1 MSIIIFIVVLVLLI
15 LVHELGHFLAAKFFD
30 IKTEEF
36 GIGFPP
42 RIKTLFWWGET
53 RFTLNAVPFGGF
65 VKIFGEDPTE
75 ESLEGPDKERS
86 FVNKNR
92 AVQAVVLFAGVFF
105 NALLAIL
112 FIFLAFS
119 MGIPVSEGTYDSKYI
134 EDTEVTVM
142 SVLEDSPAYLAG
154 IETSDVLLGVQ
165 DVKGEDVSI
174 KDNEDLS
181 VFLRTR
187 ADEDVTI
194 YYERD
199 GVENEVILSS
209 QEDLVEEGVPAIG
222 VGINVVG
229 TVNFPLHIALMESVK
244 HSYDLVVLITVE
256 LTAFITN
263 IFTGGADFSEIAGP
277 VGIVGLVGDA
287 WSVGFAYLLY
297 FTAVISLHLTV
308 INLLPFPA
316 LDGGRL
322 LFVGIESVTR
332 KTIKPQIANVLN
344 TLGFIFLIL
353 LMLAV
358 TVNDLSRL
366 FG

>member
-1 MSIIIFIVVLVLLI
+1 MSIIIFIAVLVLLI
-15 LVHELGHFLAAKFFD
+15 LVHELGHFLAAKYFD

-53 RFTLNAVPFGGF
+53 RFTLNAIPFGGF

-75 ESLEGPDKERS
+75 ESIEGPEKERS

-92 AVQAVVLFAGVFF
+92 AVQAVVLFSGVFF

-112 FIFLAFS
+112 FIFLAFY
-119 MGIPVSEGTYDSKYI
+119 MGIPVSEEMYDAKYI
-134 EDTEVTVM
+134 EDSKVTVM

-154 IETSDVLLGVQ
+154 LETRDVLLSVQ
-165 DVKGEDVSI
+165 DDKGEEMDI
-174 KDNEDLS
+174 EGEEDLS
-181 VFLRTR
+181 VFLSTRT
-187 ADEDVTI
+187 DEDITI

-199 GVENEVILSS
+199 GVENEVIVVP
-209 QEDLVEEGVPAIG
+209 QEDLIEEGVPAIG
-222 VGINVVG
+222 VGVVAVG
-229 TVNFPLHIALMESVK
+229 IVNFPLHIALFESVK
-244 HSYDLVVLITVE
+244 HSFDLVVLITVE
-256 LTAFITN
+256 LTAFIGN

-332 KTIKPQIANVLN
+332 KTIKPKIANALN
-344 TLGFIFLIL
+344 TIGFIFLIL

-358 TVNDLSRL
+358 TVNDFSRL